1 MYERETSFYKK
12 KITFKSRAMHERET
26 SFYKTKSS
34 MWHVE
39 PLQSNM
45 HGLSKSEVRCEERE
59 ARGVDSRRVNF
70 RNQIIK
76 PFFFKV

>member
-45 HGLSKSEVRCEERE
+45 HGLSKSEVRTERGT
-59 ARGVDSRRVNF
+59 RSRE
-70 RNQIIK
+70 
-76 PFFFKV
+76 